1 MSPASFRE
9 TSKTSRPSSSRR
21 SSGVKSYLDATATNN
36 HFWNSSSS
44 MKLKRWDG
52 TKRISTSWDGLQED
66 FELRTRNGNC
76 FIYLHS
82 YEIVHGGPDAKM
94 APSFILPFSLLLAH
108 KCYALIE
115 RFLASHTAATGDSTS
130 GHRRSPGDFR
140 KLYHSDPK
148 QRVELFI
155 PTPQGATAQQRQR
168 HQLSTRNFF
177 AWVLGRSLVG
187 ETLGEALVGLLESMY
202 EYRSGGSVD
211 NVADLVRYL
220 QVEGYLSL
228 ARQPDHALAVLRLA
242 ETFRLKTLY
251 LEALSH
257 CVAMGDLM
265 SGRPDMQHVSLATR
279 ELMHASKN
287 ELGTRL
293 KKTSDMLQNFLDH
306 ELSESQ
312 LGIPAGIRAHLEHFR
327 TFLLSFY
334 SAKMGYYPPL
344 DFDGCMY
351 RAMAR
356 DFTALYNLLVDEGY
370 SSDEAMPSVAV
381 GGLCTLQLI
390 QSFDA
395 RNGFEPMK
403 HPLPRLP
410 HRDEQSRL
418 DSRIPWPSLR
428 AKSRNNE
435 RHMDHVSLVQA
446 SNWRQESF
454 ENGLVKAYRKFE
466 EECALFPRK
475 LSKDERVSLVDGR
488 KIRWILI
495 YGVHQTLQ
503 RATQLPAGVPADPAT
518 TQIVSLVKTTKVPW
532 EDGTL
537 SGGIPRSQTEPALSR
552 LRERQQQSD
561 TAAAAAKKRVEIKPD
576 IDYFA
581 LTHKEKEDSNATL
594 SSALQRRK
602 TLPANS
608 RFVTRRSNSFKQA
621 FSSQGT
627 LRKSL
632 RRLNKTSSSPPIST
646 TTTPTPTTST
656 TPSVSEFPYH
666 NEAIHAYQVDS
677 AGHSTLSTELTSRST
692 STASNTRYSNV
703 STVPS
708 SSTSSSSSSSSSIRK
723 HAAEAT
729 ITCFV
734 TPEATLPLERSP
746 SSRRWSVHQDSSTR
760 LSKSKSVTKRR
771 PMSTVLDG
779 GYNYAVKAFG
789 HLVDHER
796 RGVFGGQAP
805 GRQRDEEA
813 DDKRAPSSSLLRGR
827 FMSLTKRDSVVIGQE
842 PYGLGR
848 NDSDDWTA
856 MQRFLDDQEVPHGVS
871 DAWAQYADLGGLT
884 EMR

>member
-1 MSPASFRE
+1 MPSASFRE
-9 TSKTSRPSSSRR
+9 TSKASRPSSSRR
-21 SSGVKSYLDATATNN
+21 SSGVRSYLDATATNN
-36 HFWNSSSS
+36 HVWNSSSS

-66 FELRTRNGNC
+66 YELRIRHGNC

-82 YEIVHGGPDAKM
+82 YETVHGGPDAKM
-94 APSFILPFSLLLAH
+94 APSFILPFSLLIAH

-115 RFLASHTAATGDSTS
+115 RFLASRATGDSAS
-130 GHRRSPGDFR
+130 GYRRSPGDIP
-140 KLYHSDPK
+140 KLHHSDPK
-148 QRVELFI
+148 QRVELFM
-155 PTPQGATAQQRQR
+155 PTPRGATERQRQR

-242 ETFRLKTLY
+242 ETFHLKTLY

-257 CVAMGDLM
+257 CVAMGDLV
-265 SGRPDMQHVSLATR
+265 SGRSELQHVSLATQ

-287 ELGTRL
+287 ELDVRL

-312 LGIPAGIRAHLEHFR
+312 FGIPAGVRVHLELFR

-410 HRDEQSRL
+410 HRDEQSR
-418 DSRIPWPSLR
+418 SGNHIPWPLLR

-435 RHMDHVSLVQA
+435 LHLGHVSLVQA
-446 SNWRQESF
+446 SNWREESF

-466 EECALFPRK
+466 EECALCPRK
-475 LSKDERVSLVDGR
+475 LSRDERVSLVDGR
-488 KIRWILI
+488 KIRWILV

-503 RATQLPAGVPADPAT
+503 HATQLPAGVPADPAT
-518 TQIVSLVKTTKVPW
+518 TQIISLVKTTKVPW
-532 EDGTL
+532 EDGKRL
-537 SGGIPRSQTEPALSR
+537 GGIPRSQTEPALSR
-552 LRERQQQSD
+552 LREQQQQSD
-561 TAAAAAKKRVEIKPD
+561 TAVAAAKKRVEIKPD

-581 LTHKEKEDSNATL
+581 LTHKEEDSNAAL

-627 LRKSL
+627 IRKSL
-632 RRLNKTSSSPPIST
+632 RLLNKASSVPTTST
-646 TTTPTPTTST
+646 ATPTTST
-656 TPSVSEFPYH
+656 TPSVCEFPYH
-666 NEAIHAYQVDS
+666 EATHAYQMDF
-677 AGHSTLSTELTSRST
+677 AGHSTPSTELTSRST

-708 SSTSSSSSSSSSIRK
+708 STTSSSSIGK
-723 HAAEAT
+723 HTAEAT

-734 TPEATLPLERSP
+734 TPEAPLSLERSP
-746 SSRRWSVHQDSSTR
+746 SSRRWSIHQDSSTR

-771 PMSTVLDG
+771 PMSTALDG

-796 RGVFGGQAP
+796 RGTFGGPRP
-805 GRQRDEEA
+805 GRQRDEDV
-813 DDKRAPSSSLLRGR
+813 DDKRTPSSSLLWGR
-827 FMSLTKRDSVVIGQE
+827 LMGLAKRDSVVIAQE
-842 PYGLGR
+842 PHGLGR

-856 MQRFLDDQEVPHGVS
+856 MQRFLDDQEVPHEVS

>member
-1 MSPASFRE
+1 MPSASFRE
-9 TSKTSRPSSSRR
+9 TSQTSRPSSSRR
-21 SSGVKSYLDATATNN
+21 SSGAKSYLNATATNN
-36 HFWNSSSS
+36 RFWNSSSN

-52 TKRISTSWDGLQED
+52 TKRISTSWGGLQED
-66 FELRTRNGNC
+66 YELRTRNGNC

-82 YEIVHGGPDAKM
+82 YETVHGGPDAKM

-115 RFLASHTAATGDSTS
+115 RFLASPAIGDSTS
-130 GHRRSPGDFR
+130 GHRRSPRDVP

-148 QRVELFI
+148 QRVELFM
-155 PTPQGATAQQRQR
+155 PTPRGATERQRQR

-177 AWVLGRSLVG
+177 AWVLGKSLVG

-202 EYRSGGSVD
+202 EYRSGISVD

-257 CVAMGDLM
+257 CVAMGDLV
-265 SGRPDMQHVSLATR
+265 SGRPDLQHVSLATR

-287 ELGTRL
+287 ELDTRL

-312 LGIPAGIRAHLEHFR
+312 LGIPAGIRVHLELFR

-344 DFDGCMY
+344 EFDGCMY

-395 RNGFEPMK
+395 CNGFEPMK

-410 HRDEQSRL
+410 HRDEQSR
-418 DSRIPWPSLR
+418 SGNRIPWPSLR

-435 RHMDHVSLVQA
+435 RHLDHVSLVQA

-475 LSKDERVSLVDGR
+475 LSRDERVSLVDGR
-488 KIRWILI
+488 KIRWILV

-503 RATQLPAGVPADPAT
+503 HATQLPAGVTADLAT
-518 TQIVSLVKTTKVPW
+518 TQIVSLVKSTKVPW

-552 LRERQQQSD
+552 LREQQQQQQQQQSD
-561 TAAAAAKKRVEIKPD
+561 TAVAAAKKRIEIKPD

-581 LTHKEKEDSNATL
+581 LTHKEEDNNATL

-608 RFVTRRSNSFKQA
+608 RLVTRRSNSFKQA

-627 LRKSL
+627 IRKSL
-632 RRLNKTSSSPPIST
+632 RRLNKASSAPT
-646 TTTPTPTTST
+646 TTTATPMTST
-656 TPSVSEFPYH
+656 APSVSEFPYH
-666 NEAIHAYQVDS
+666 EAIHAYLVDS
-677 AGHSTLSTELTSRST
+677 AGQSTPSTELTSRST

-703 STVPS
+703 STVS
-708 SSTSSSSSSSSSIRK
+708 SSTTSSSSTGQ
-723 HAAEAT
+723 HTAEAI

-734 TPEATLPLERSP
+734 TPQAPLPLERSP

-796 RGVFGGQAP
+796 RGSGP
-805 GRQRDEEA
+805 GRQRDEDV

-827 FMSLTKRDSVVIGQE
+827 FMSLTKRDSVVINQE
-842 PYGLGR
+842 PYDLGR

-884 EMR
+884 EMK

>member
-1 MSPASFRE
+1 MPPALFRE
-9 TSKTSRPSSSRR
+9 TSKASRPSSSCR
-21 SSGVKSYLDATATNN
+21 SSGVKSYLDATTTNN
-36 HFWNSSSS
+36 HFRTSSSS

-52 TKRISTSWDGLQED
+52 TKRIGTSWDGFQED
-66 FELRTRNGNC
+66 SELRIRNGNC

-82 YEIVHGGPDAKM
+82 YETVHGGPDAKM

-115 RFLASHTAATGDSTS
+115 RFLASRATGDSTS

-148 QRVELFI
+148 QRVELFM
-155 PTPQGATAQQRQR
+155 PTPRGATARQRQR

-202 EYRSGGSVD
+202 EYRSCGSVD

-228 ARQPDHALAVLRLA
+228 ARLPDHALAVLRLA

-251 LEALSH
+251 LESLSH
-257 CVAMGDLM
+257 CVAMGDLV
-265 SGRPDMQHVSLATR
+265 SGRPDLQHVSLATR

-287 ELGTRL
+287 ELDTRL
-293 KKTSDMLQNFLDH
+293 KKTSHMLQNFLDH

-312 LGIPAGIRAHLEHFR
+312 LGIPAGIRVHLELFR

-410 HRDEQSRL
+410 HRDEQSR
-418 DSRIPWPSLR
+418 SGNRIPWPSLR

-435 RHMDHVSLVQA
+435 RHLDHVSLVRA

-454 ENGLVKAYRKFE
+454 ENSLVKAYRKFE

-475 LSKDERVSLVDGR
+475 LSTDERVSLVDGR
-488 KIRWILI
+488 KIRWILV

-503 RATQLPAGVPADPAT
+503 YATQLPSGVPADPAT
-518 TQIVSLVKTTKVPW
+518 TQIISLVKTTKVPW

-552 LRERQQQSD
+552 LREQQQQQQQSD
-561 TAAAAAKKRVEIKPD
+561 TAVAAAKKRVEIKPD

-581 LTHKEKEDSNATL
+581 LTHKEEESNPAL

-627 LRKSL
+627 IRKSL
-632 RRLNKTSSSPPIST
+632 RRLNKTSSVPT
-646 TTTPTPTTST
+646 TTTVTPTTST
-656 TPSVSEFPYH
+656 TPSVCEFPHY
-666 NEAIHAYQVDS
+666 EAVHAYQMDS
-677 AGHSTLSTELTSRST
+677 VGHSTPPTELTSRST

-708 SSTSSSSSSSSSIRK
+708 SSTSSSSIIGK
-723 HAAEAT
+723 HTAEAT

-734 TPEATLPLERSP
+734 TPEAPLPLERSP

-796 RGVFGGQAP
+796 RGVFSGPGP
-805 GRQRDEEA
+805 GRQRDEDA
-813 DDKRAPSSSLLRGR
+813 DDKRALSSSLLRGR
-827 FMSLTKRDSVVIGQE
+827 FMSLAKRDSVVSGQE

>member
-1 MSPASFRE
+1 MPPASFRE
-9 TSKTSRPSSSRR
+9 TSKASRPSSSRC
-21 SSGVKSYLDATATNN
+21 SSGVKSYLDVTTTNN
-36 HFWNSSSS
+36 HFRTSSSS

-66 FELRTRNGNC
+66 SELRIRNGNC

-82 YEIVHGGPDAKM
+82 YETVHGGPDAEM
-94 APSFILPFSLLLAH
+94 AASFILPFSLLLAH

-115 RFLASHTAATGDSTS
+115 RFLVSRATGDSTS
-130 GHRRSPGDFR
+130 RHRRSPGDFR
-140 KLYHSDPK
+140 KLHHSDPK
-148 QRVELFI
+148 QRVELFM
-155 PTPQGATAQQRQR
+155 PTPRGATARQCQR

-177 AWVLGRSLVG
+177 AWVMGRSLVG

-202 EYRSGGSVD
+202 EYRSGGSAD

-228 ARQPDHALAVLRLA
+228 ACQPDHALAVLRLA

-257 CVAMGDLM
+257 CVAMEDLI
-265 SGRPDMQHVSLATR
+265 SGRPDLQHVSLATR

-287 ELGTRL
+287 ELDTRL
-293 KKTSDMLQNFLDH
+293 KKTSHMLQNFLDH

-312 LGIPAGIRAHLEHFR
+312 LGIPAGIRVHLELFR

-351 RAMAR
+351 HAMAR

-410 HRDEQSRL
+410 HRDEQSW
-418 DSRIPWPSLR
+418 SGNRIPWPSLR

-435 RHMDHVSLVQA
+435 RHLDHVSLVRA

-475 LSKDERVSLVDGR
+475 LSRDERVSLVDGR
-488 KIRWILI
+488 KIRWILV

-503 RATQLPAGVPADPAT
+503 YATQLPAGVPSDPAT
-518 TQIVSLVKTTKVPW
+518 TQIIFLVKTTKVPW

-537 SGGIPRSQTEPALSR
+537 SGGIPRSQTELALSR
-552 LRERQQQSD
+552 LREQQQQSD
-561 TAAAAAKKRVEIKPD
+561 TAIAAAKKRVEIKPD

-581 LTHKEKEDSNATL
+581 LTHKEEDSNPTL

-608 RFVTRRSNSFKQA
+608 RLVTRRSNSFKQA

-627 LRKSL
+627 IRTSL
-632 RRLNKTSSSPPIST
+632 RRLNKTSSVPT
-646 TTTPTPTTST
+646 TTTATPTTST
-656 TPSVSEFPYH
+656 TPSVCKFPCY
-666 NEAIHAYQVDS
+666 EAVHVYQVDY
-677 AGHSTLSTELTSRST
+677 AGHSTPPTELTSRST

-703 STVPS
+703 STV
-708 SSTSSSSSSSSSIRK
+708 SSSSASSSSIIGK
-723 HAAEAT
+723 HTAEAT
-729 ITCFV
+729 ITCFAT
-734 TPEATLPLERSP
+734 TPEAPLPLERSS

-771 PMSTVLDG
+771 PVSTVLDG

-789 HLVDHER
+789 HLVGHER
-796 RGVFGGQAP
+796 RGVFSGPAP
-805 GRQRDEEA
+805 GRQRDEDA

-827 FMSLTKRDSVVIGQE
+827 FMSLAKRDSVVIGQE
-842 PYGLGR
+842 PYGLGK

-856 MQRFLDDQEVPHGVS
+856 MQRFLDDQEVPHRVS

>member
-1 MSPASFRE
+1 MPPASFRE
-9 TSKTSRPSSSRR
+9 TSKASRPSSSRR
-21 SSGVKSYLDATATNN
+21 SSGVKSYLDATSTTNN
-36 HFWNSSSS
+36 HFRTSSSS
-44 MKLKRWDG
+44 MKVKLKRWDG
-52 TKRISTSWDGLQED
+52 TKRISTSWDGSQED
-66 FELRTRNGNC
+66 SELRIRNGNC

-82 YEIVHGGPDAKM
+82 YETVHGGPDAKM

-115 RFLASHTAATGDSTS
+115 RFLASRATVDSTS

-148 QRVELFI
+148 QRVELFM
-155 PTPQGATAQQRQR
+155 PTPRGATARQRQR

-257 CVAMGDLM
+257 CVAMGDLV
-265 SGRPDMQHVSLATR
+265 SGRPDLQHVSLATR

-287 ELGTRL
+287 ELDTRL

-312 LGIPAGIRAHLEHFR
+312 LGIPAGIRVHLELFR

-410 HRDEQSRL
+410 HRDEQSR
-418 DSRIPWPSLR
+418 SGNRIPWPSLR

-435 RHMDHVSLVQA
+435 RHLDHVSLVQA

-454 ENGLVKAYRKFE
+454 ENGLVKAYREFE

-488 KIRWILI
+488 KIRWILV

-503 RATQLPAGVPADPAT
+503 HATQLPAGVPADPAT
-518 TQIVSLVKTTKVPW
+518 TQIISLVKTTKVPW

-552 LRERQQQSD
+552 LREQQQQQQQSD
-561 TAAAAAKKRVEIKPD
+561 TAVAAAKKRVEIKPD

-581 LTHKEKEDSNATL
+581 LTHKEEDSNAAL

-627 LRKSL
+627 IRKSL
-632 RRLNKTSSSPPIST
+632 RRLNKTSSVPT
-646 TTTPTPTTST
+646 TTTATPTTST
-656 TPSVSEFPYH
+656 TPSVCEFPCY
-666 NEAIHAYQVDS
+666 EAVHAYQVDS
-677 AGHSTLSTELTSRST
+677 AGHSTPSTELTSRST

-708 SSTSSSSSSSSSIRK
+708 SSTSSSSMIGK
-723 HAAEAT
+723 HTAEAT

-734 TPEATLPLERSP
+734 TPEAPLPLERSP

-796 RGVFGGQAP
+796 RGVFSGPGP
-805 GRQRDEEA
+805 GRQRDEDA

-827 FMSLTKRDSVVIGQE
+827 FMSLAKRDSVVIGQE